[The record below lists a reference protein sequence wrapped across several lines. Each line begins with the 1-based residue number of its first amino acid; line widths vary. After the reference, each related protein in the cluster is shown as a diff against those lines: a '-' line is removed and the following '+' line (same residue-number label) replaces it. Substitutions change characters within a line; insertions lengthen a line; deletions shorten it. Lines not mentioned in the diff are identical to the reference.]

1 MKIGISI
8 ALAALAVSLTS
19 CATSRPPQT
28 FHNTDNNAVV
38 IDSLDQKT
46 GQMLQPAATVREDS
60 NMFLAKAANLSKRQ
74 TTVVTVENYN
84 ESQPSLQY
92 HIRGTQWFIGV
103 QSLGNEHIVSVQDK
117 GVPNPEGLIT
127 LTEYF

>member
-1 MKIGISI
+1 MKISI
-8 ALAALAVSLTS
+8 FLTLAALPIALTS
-19 CATSRPPQT
+19 CATTKPMPA
-28 FHNTDNNAVV
+28 FHNTENGAVA
-38 IDSLDQKT
+38 IDSSKT
-46 GQMLQPAATVREDS
+46 SSQMLQPAATVGEDS